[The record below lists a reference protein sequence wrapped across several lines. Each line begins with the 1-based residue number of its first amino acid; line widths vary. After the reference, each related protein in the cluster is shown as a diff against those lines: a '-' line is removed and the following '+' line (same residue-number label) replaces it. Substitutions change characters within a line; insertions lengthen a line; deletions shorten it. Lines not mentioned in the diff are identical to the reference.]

1 MSTVAQIDMVNKT
14 IDTFEIDTVEKTE
27 SHEEFMHRRSH
38 DMAGM
43 IGMLQG
49 RLEMLDIQLDSTIEY
64 VKNVA
69 DAKEYMRDMRK
80 DILKTMLEYTERWL
94 KMQNY
99 EETEYMYGRH
109 KEKIQEYAN
118 KLNNLK

>member
-1 MSTVAQIDMVNKT
+1 MSKWIEFATP
-14 IDTFEIDTVEKTE
+14 VEETKVETTE
-27 SHEEFMHRRSH
+27 SHEEFMHRRSC

-49 RLEMLDIQLDSTIEY
+49 RLEMLDIELDSTIEY

-69 DAKEYMRDMRK
+69 SAKEYMRDMRK

-109 KEKIQEYAN
+109 KEKIQEYTN